1 MTAIKISL
9 NSWDI
14 TTGEET
20 VGAITRISPAEGE
33 IKFNSELY
41 GYRVYGPFGQGY
53 NIGLI
58 SGGAEIGTV
67 SYCWREGAIIT
78 TKNPENELDFRSGS
92 LFRGGRKIGNG
103 FSKDDNVL
111 IKLEENPDEHQ
122 TTVIALLMALDVMY
136 AERVGVFLRGLK

>member
-9 NSWDI
+9 NSWNI

-20 VGAITRISPAEGE
+20 VGAITRISPTEGE

-67 SYCWREGAIIT
+67 SYCWREGAMIT
-78 TKNPENELDFRSGS
+78 TKNPENELDFRDGS
-92 LFRGGRKIGNG
+92 LFGNGRKIGNG
-103 FSKDDNVL
+103 FLKDNNVL
-111 IKLEENPDEHQ
+111 IKLDENSDERQ
-122 TTVIALLMALDVMY
+122 AIKIALLMALDVMY
-136 AERVGVFLRGLK
+136 AERIGVFLRGLK

>member
-9 NSWDI
+9 NSWI
-14 TTGEET
+14 IITGEET
-20 VGAITRISPAEGE
+20 VGAITRISPTEGE
-33 IKFNSELY
+33 IKFNRELY
-41 GYRVYGPFGQGY
+41 DYRVYGPFGQGY

-67 SYCWREGAIIT
+67 SYYWREGAMIT
-78 TKNPENELDFRSGS
+78 TKNPENELDFHSGA

-111 IKLEENPDEHQ
+111 IKIEENSDEHQ

-136 AERVGVFLRGLK
+136 AERVGVFLRGLR